1 MGNLY
6 NLILSSHYYIGIFL
20 IFLTLIG
27 IYYISKKIY
36 INFINKFVISI
47 IIISII
53 EYLYFTKY
61 FEVLILINIF
71 TFLMLYLIT
80 DKFVNLTDMR

>member
-20 IFLTLIG
+20 IFITLIG
-27 IYYISKKIY
+27 IYYISKKFY

-47 IIISII
+47 VIISII

-61 FEVLILINIF
+61 FEVLVLINIF

>member
-1 MGNLY
+1 MGDLY
-6 NLILSSHYYIGIFL
+6 NLILSNHYYIGIFL
-20 IFLTLIG
+20 IFITLIG
-27 IYYISKKIY
+27 IYYISKKFY

-47 IIISII
+47 VIISII

-61 FEVLILINIF
+61 FEVLVLINIF

>member
-27 IYYISKKIY
+27 IYYISKKFY
-36 INFINKFVISI
+36 MNFINKFVISI
-47 IIISII
+47 VIISII

-61 FEVLILINIF
+61 FEVLVLINIF

>member
-20 IFLTLIG
+20 IFITLIG
-27 IYYISKKIY
+27 IYYISKKFY

-47 IIISII
+47 VIISII

>member
-1 MGNLY
+1 MGDLY

-27 IYYISKKIY
+27 IYYISKKFY

>member
-1 MGNLY
+1 MGDLY
-6 NLILSSHYYIGIFL
+6 NLILSNHYYIGIFL

-27 IYYISKKIY
+27 IYYISKKFY

>member
-47 IIISII
+47 VIISII

>member
-27 IYYISKKIY
+27 IYYISKKFY
-36 INFINKFVISI
+36 MNFINKFVISI

>member
-20 IFLTLIG
+20 IFITLIG
-27 IYYISKKIY
+27 IYYISKKFY
-36 INFINKFVISI
+36 MNFINKFVISI

>member
-27 IYYISKKIY
+27 IYYISKKFY

>member
-20 IFLTLIG
+20 IFITLIG
-27 IYYISKKIY
+27 IYYISKKFY